1 MPLLAREGLSR
12 LASVMQTEVSMKDY
26 QTPEVTDLG
35 SLEDLT
41 LLADTKDTTGSD
53 GEIFLGIPL
62 GPVS

>member
-1 MPLLAREGLSR
+1 
-12 LASVMQTEVSMKDY
+12 MKDY